1 MEQQNITYYPTEIVH
16 GQTNGDSQEQFHR
29 EHVFHSDAN
38 VNFHAT
44 NDTNFGGGA
53 RRAAFRPSQL
63 QQRQQH
69 IVVQQGPTSIPQ
81 RVSTTNIPASTA
93 GQQTVH
99 VQLVPHNQQGNSP
112 IPGQQQQQRQQI
124 VVQHAPT
131 SMSQRISTTSIPTST
146 ASGQQT
152 VHLQLVPQQGNSPIP
167 GQQQQ
172 QQQQQQHII
181 ISAQPVQTTNTT
193 TESADGN
200 PIAAFMEYFV
210 EQQQQ
215 PTCSTNTL
223 SNVQTIQQYGSPVLD
238 SKFTLKNKLLSG
250 MDKSSEKAE
259 REAVKRARQAEA
271 ARQRYHKLTPE
282 QKKELNLKRTEAQKR
297 KKQREKEVAE
307 LESILRASNDIVDDP
322 EVLEQLREKR
332 MRAKWAEAARTRY
345 HRSVTKRMS
354 EDERRSHN
362 LRRRMKQ
369 AKTEESTKE
378 IVVGTDDETQRR
390 LKEQNAKKAES
401 ARQRYHRMST
411 EEKKLYNQ
419 RRTEAFRRRRME
431 EEALLAMPIGR
442 INGEAL
448 DRAQQIVIRNAKRA
462 EAARLRYQR
471 MTPEQRRA
479 YNQKRYMPKRKRDL
493 DMMMSMDSPLG
504 IDKTE
509 KMEREEDEFDALSS
523 LERDVQ
529 RRTQQ
534 AQQTLRQRQ
543 WVVQQQTPS
552 ATTGHH

>member
-44 NDTNFGGGA
+44 NDTNFGGGG
-53 RRAAFRPSQL
+53 RRAAF
-63 QQRQQH
+63 QRQQH

-131 SMSQRISTTSIPTST
+131 SMPQRISTTSIPTST

-167 GQQQQ
+167 GQQQ

-223 SNVQTIQQYGSPVLD
+223 PNVQTIQQYGSPVLD
-238 SKFTLKNKLLSG
+238 SKWALFASLIYKGVSGHGPYDGRLIKGGGGCLGIKFRYGGLISVDLFNILCLRFTLKNKLLSG

-271 ARQRYHKLTPE
+271 ARQ
-282 QKKELNLKRTEAQKR
+282 
-297 KKQREKEVAE
+297 
-307 LESILRASNDIVDDP
+307 
-322 EVLEQLREKR
+322 
-332 MRAKWAEAARTRY
+332 
-345 HRSVTKRMS
+345 
-354 EDERRSHN
+354 
-362 LRRRMKQ
+362 
-369 AKTEESTKE
+369 
-378 IVVGTDDETQRR
+378 
-390 LKEQNAKKAES
+390 
-401 ARQRYHRMST
+401 
-411 EEKKLYNQ
+411 
-419 RRTEAFRRRRME
+419 
-431 EEALLAMPIGR
+431 
-442 INGEAL
+442 
-448 DRAQQIVIRNAKRA
+448 
-462 EAARLRYQR
+462 
-471 MTPEQRRA
+471 
-479 YNQKRYMPKRKRDL
+479 
-493 DMMMSMDSPLG
+493 
-504 IDKTE
+504 
-509 KMEREEDEFDALSS
+509 
-523 LERDVQ
+523 
-529 RRTQQ
+529 
-534 AQQTLRQRQ
+534 
-543 WVVQQQTPS
+543 
-552 ATTGHH
+552 

>member
-1 MEQQNITYYPTEIVH
+1 LCFINSLLLSSPPPHNLFPSSIRSPSVSPFYFLYFCFSVRADPPVLIHSFLPLLLHLPSLFCVFCCSSIAMEQQNITYYPTEIVH

-44 NDTNFGGGA
+44 NDTNFGGGG

-131 SMSQRISTTSIPTST
+131 SMPQRISTTSIPTST

-172 QQQQQQHII
+172 QQQQQHII

-210 EQQQQ
+210 
-215 PTCSTNTL
+215 
-223 SNVQTIQQYGSPVLD
+223 
-238 SKFTLKNKLLSG
+238 
-250 MDKSSEKAE
+250 
-259 REAVKRARQAEA
+259 
-271 ARQRYHKLTPE
+271 
-282 QKKELNLKRTEAQKR
+282 
-297 KKQREKEVAE
+297 
-307 LESILRASNDIVDDP
+307 
-322 EVLEQLREKR
+322 
-332 MRAKWAEAARTRY
+332 
-345 HRSVTKRMS
+345 
-354 EDERRSHN
+354 
-362 LRRRMKQ
+362 
-369 AKTEESTKE
+369 
-378 IVVGTDDETQRR
+378 
-390 LKEQNAKKAES
+390 
-401 ARQRYHRMST
+401 
-411 EEKKLYNQ
+411 
-419 RRTEAFRRRRME
+419 
-431 EEALLAMPIGR
+431 
-442 INGEAL
+442 
-448 DRAQQIVIRNAKRA
+448 
-462 EAARLRYQR
+462 
-471 MTPEQRRA
+471 
-479 YNQKRYMPKRKRDL
+479 
-493 DMMMSMDSPLG
+493 
-504 IDKTE
+504 
-509 KMEREEDEFDALSS
+509 
-523 LERDVQ
+523 
-529 RRTQQ
+529 
-534 AQQTLRQRQ
+534 
-543 WVVQQQTPS
+543 
-552 ATTGHH
+552 